1 MTMNKETLFA
11 EVDRL
16 MPTLIAVAD
25 QIFDYAE
32 PGNREFR
39 SARLLAELLIKLG
52 FSVEMGV
59 GGLDT
64 AFRGEF
70 GSEGPS
76 FGLLCEY
83 DALENL
89 GHACGHHLQGPAII
103 GAAAALKLACAEHP
117 CRIIVYGTPAEETT
131 SGKVTMLRNGC
142 FQDIDVALMMH
153 GSPTTCTDIRCLA
166 CVNYHVTFHGKS
178 AHAAIQPESGRSALD
193 AMLLMFQ
200 GIEFMREHIKDD
212 ARMHYTVLD
221 AGGPANLVPSKAVAQ
236 VILRSYHTP
245 YLENE
250 LMPRFW
256 DIVKGAALMS
266 GTTYEINETKRTR
279 GKVPVLTLNELLMN
293 NAALVNAPRL
303 SAPREK
309 TGSTDLGDVMY
320 MVPGSCIRVAFVPD
334 GTSSHSQEYIDAGKG
349 EAAHDAI
356 GYGAKTLAGAC
367 YDMLTQPECL
377 QVILA
382 EFKRNKAE

>member
-1 MTMNKETLFA
+1 MTKEMLFA
-11 EVDRL
+11 EIDRL
-16 MPTLIAVAD
+16 MPSLTAAAD

-32 PGNREFR
+32 PGNQEFR
-39 SARLLAELLIKLG
+39 SSKLLAGLLEKLG

-59 GGLDT
+59 GGLAT
-64 AFRGEF
+64 AFRAEY
-70 GSEGPS
+70 GSDEGPS

-83 DALENL
+83 DALENI

-131 SGKVTMLRNGC
+131 SGKITMLHNGC
-142 FQDIDVALMMH
+142 FQDIDIALMMH
-153 GSPTTCTDIRCLA
+153 GSPTTCTDVRCLA
-166 CVNYHVTFHGKS
+166 CVKYNIIFHGKN

-200 GIEFMREHIKDD
+200 GIEFMREHVKDD
-212 ARMHYTVLD
+212 TRMHYTILD
-221 AGGPANLVPSKAVAQ
+221 AGGAVNIVPSKAIAQ
-236 VILRSYHTP
+236 VMLRSYHTP

-250 LMPRFW
+250 LIPRFG

-266 GTTYEINETKRTR
+266 GTTYEIKEIKRTR
-279 GKVPVLTLNELLMN
+279 GKVPVLALNDLLMK
-293 NAALVNAPRL
+293 NAALTKAPRL
-303 SAPREK
+303 STPREK

-320 MVPGSCIRVAFVPD
+320 VVPGSCIRVAFVPK
-334 GTSSHSQEYIDAGKG
+334 GTSPHSQEYIDAGKS
-349 EAAHDAI
+349 EAAHRSI
-356 GYGAKTLAGAC
+356 EYGAKTLAGAC

-377 QVILA
+377 QAILA
-382 EFKRNKAE
+382 EFQHNKAM